1 MPAAKSSSGRGL
13 LGTAKL
19 YKREARWASRKCIK
33 HLQRVGFILSD
44 LNQRIASPDD
54 LAVPRGLS
62 VAPAIKKCLADVRA
76 EIKCIVEQGYSEMLE
91 FLGTQRDH
99 FSDFTLVLFGRTK
112 SGKSTLAEALT
123 CGDGS
128 SIGKGAQR
136 TTQCIRAVSWNGL
149 RVLDTPGLSAY
160 RGEVDAEKA
169 RKAVNQADVVLF
181 LVTDDAIQ
189 VDEFEDMGRLLEMN
203 KPFFILLNVKHDIND
218 RSRRDRVLHNPALVF
233 DGSRLDG
240 HTRRIKTYSEQCFKT
255 QAPRIMPVHLL
266 AAFQANHELDH
277 STKARLRTLSRL
289 GQVEGFLTE
298 TVTSKGLLFR
308 DLSFFDNLICWCETI
323 EQFLL
328 RYAKSL
334 QEQAEFLVARSTE
347 MGRFFAEFRVTVCRR
362 FESVTRER
370 LNAIRERVPTFVED
384 HAGRQDA
391 EAKWK
396 DLVGSSGLEQAM
408 ASVSE
413 ETKSEIEARFA
424 ELDRQSRYDATAL
437 RVGSLNLSG
446 LKKGKVADITKWLG
460 VSTSPASLVL
470 VLALGAS
477 NPIGWVVL
485 GGGFVLGVASL
496 LFRRREARVFA
507 EKKARMQ
514 EKALRQVERVE
525 EEALKAAME
534 WYDREIDSSAKAAL
548 AHLDS
553 VARNLVRTAQTLQVS
568 SGEVRNTIEDANRC
582 LFLRLLLH
590 GGASVP
596 RSAIAKVCRLV
607 GRRAFVVLDSHG
619 RSATLERVK
628 EAFHRL
634 LRGGGRRKGENHVP
648 QLTSEVVAVFRES
661 DGAVEKLISC
671 LGDLGICRENVTWN
685 GEGLQLRLTQ
695 DLQQR
700 LVGGE
705 ADLVSLAEL
714 AIGSP
719 INIE

>member
-1 MPAAKSSSGRGL
+1 M
-13 LGTAKL
+13 
-19 YKREARWASRKCIK
+19 
-33 HLQRVGFILSD
+33 
-44 LNQRIASPDD
+44 
-54 LAVPRGLS
+54 
-62 VAPAIKKCLADVRA
+62 
-76 EIKCIVEQGYSEMLE
+76 
-91 FLGTQRDH
+91 
-99 FSDFTLVLFGRTK
+99 
-112 SGKSTLAEALT
+112 
-123 CGDGS
+123 
-128 SIGKGAQR
+128 
-136 TTQCIRAVSWNGL
+136 
-149 RVLDTPGLSAY
+149 
-160 RGEVDAEKA
+160 
-169 RKAVNQADVVLF
+169 
-181 LVTDDAIQ
+181 
-189 VDEFEDMGRLLEMN
+189 
-203 KPFFILLNVKHDIND
+203 
-218 RSRRDRVLHNPALVF
+218 
-233 DGSRLDG
+233 
-240 HTRRIKTYSEQCFKT
+240 
-255 QAPRIMPVHLL
+255 
-266 AAFQANHELDH
+266 
-277 STKARLRTLSRL
+277 
-289 GQVEGFLTE
+289 TE